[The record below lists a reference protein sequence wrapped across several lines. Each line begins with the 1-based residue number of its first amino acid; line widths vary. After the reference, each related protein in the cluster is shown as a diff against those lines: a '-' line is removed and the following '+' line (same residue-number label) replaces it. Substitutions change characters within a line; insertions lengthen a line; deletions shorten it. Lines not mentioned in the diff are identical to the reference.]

1 MFGTFVRK
9 RELLA
14 RGLFWTGVSSLLSQL
29 PARDSLLVLNYH
41 RIGNPDDDPFD
52 PGVFSATGDQLNE
65 QISYLKR
72 HVSMVTLQEAQAFC
86 DGTLS
91 EKTPRCRVLI
101 TFDDGYLDNY
111 QVGFPILRSHGV
123 QGLFFLATSMVGS
136 CSVPW
141 WDHIAFLMKT
151 ARQRRFSLHYPADLA
166 VDVVENG
173 MTKSLRD
180 VLSLYKR
187 PGNADPERFIRE
199 LKEKTQGDDL
209 PGTLRRFL
217 NWDEAR
223 EMIAGGMAIGSHTH
237 SHTVLSQLGPEQ
249 QRHELVQSRATK
261 RKSRLQRRRHRI
273 SGWRYNVLLLSDQV
287 AGPGGWLPHCVL
299 VLWRHQPAW
308 TDRSLRCEANRRR
321 RPKSDSLPSAGRYL
335 QNQRSQ
341 EDRIRDLRPQASR
354 EGCRFRPRF
363 ATSQSCRASGGQ
375 GSYGVLFV
383 LRNTQRVPVGIPEP
397 RDFTAPRRC
406 PDPEII
412 LLHGLIMFEAN
423 ACRRQSLGRCLDARH
438 FPSEH
443 GISCGVHL
451 LDDGD
456 AKHRAVCVVNQGERH
471 LFLDEWQPQSI
482 AVELSRAIGIG
493 SGDESDDAVVTEPE
507 LFCHEAI
514 MTAMARCRKTRVA
527 P

>member
-249 QRHELVQSRATK
+249 QRHELVQSRALLNENLGSSADVIAYPVGGTTSFSYQTK
-261 RKSRLQRRRHRI
+261 SLAQEAGYRTAFSFYGGTNLPGQTDPYDVKRIGVGDQSQIRFRVQAATCRI
-273 SGWRYNVLLLSDQV
+273 SDLKKIGSEIYVLKRPGKDVGFDHVSPLRRAAEPAVDKVHTACYSCCEILSV
-287 AGPGGWLPHCVL
+287 
-299 VLWRHQPAW
+299 
-308 TDRSLRCEANRRR
+308 
-321 RPKSDSLPSAGRYL
+321 
-335 QNQRSQ
+335 
-341 EDRIRDLRPQASR
+341 
-354 EGCRFRPRF
+354 
-363 ATSQSCRASGGQ
+363 
-375 GSYGVLFV
+375 
-383 LRNTQRVPVGIPEP
+383 
-397 RDFTAPRRC
+397 
-406 PDPEII
+406 
-412 LLHGLIMFEAN
+412 
-423 ACRRQSLGRCLDARH
+423 
-438 FPSEH
+438 FPSGSLNH
-443 GISCGVHL
+443 ATLPPPGDVQIPRSSC
-451 LDDGD
+451 
-456 AKHRAVCVVNQGERH
+456 
-471 LFLDEWQPQSI
+471 S
-482 AVELSRAIGIG
+482 
-493 SGDESDDAVVTEPE
+493 
-507 LFCHEAI
+507 
-514 MTAMARCRKTRVA
+514 MA
-527 P
+527 